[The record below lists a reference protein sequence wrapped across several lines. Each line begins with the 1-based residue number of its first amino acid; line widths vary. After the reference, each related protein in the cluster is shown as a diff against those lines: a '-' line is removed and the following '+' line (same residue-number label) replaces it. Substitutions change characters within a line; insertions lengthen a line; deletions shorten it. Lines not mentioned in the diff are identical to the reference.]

1 MLLPSYMLKNYAGII
16 GLVKD
21 TGVRGMHVVDEQL
34 ICIHRIAAGL
44 ILME

>member
-21 TGVRGMHVVDEQL
+21 TGVKEAYMWWMSN
-34 ICIHRIAAGL
+34 HRIAAGL